1 MTAAARPV
9 LVVAERLDA
18 SADMVVDELN
28 KRDVPVLRFD
38 VAEFPQQLT
47 LTADHAPTEWGWT
60 GMLDDGRRTARLED
74 VRAVYWRR
82 PGRPVIA
89 DAVPEPY
96 ATWAQNQADAAL
108 LNVFAALP
116 GARWINNPH
125 HDRVAAHKP
134 QQLVV
139 ATRCGLRVPRSL
151 ITNDPDAA
159 RDFAK
164 QVNGPL
170 ICKPV
175 LGGRLPVDEGRQLMV
190 ATHYVDPAAFDHSI
204 RTTAH
209 YFQEAIE
216 KAYEVRLVAI
226 ADKVFGGTLHTSS
239 KKARTDWRTDY
250 EHITYGTVD
259 VPQHVATA
267 VRRFL
272 AYYGIVFGSFDF
284 AVTPTGEWVFFENN
298 PAGTWAWVENRTGL
312 PIAAAHADYLRGAC
326 E

>member
-9 LVVAERLDA
+9 LVVAEQLDP
-18 SADMVVDELN
+18 SADMVVDQLN
-28 KRDVPVLRFD
+28 QRDVPVIRFD
-38 VAEFPQQLT
+38 AAEFPQQLT
-47 LTADHAPTEWGWT
+47 LTAGHAPTECGWT
-60 GMLDDGRRTARLED
+60 GILDDGRRTARLED

-96 ATWAQNQADAAL
+96 ATWAQNQAECAL
-108 LNVFAALP
+108 LNVVAALP

-125 HDRVAAHKP
+125 HDRIASHKP
-134 QQLVV
+134 QQLAA

-151 ITNDPDAA
+151 ITNDPEAA

-164 QVNGPL
+164 QVAGPL

-175 LGGRLPVDEGRQLMV
+175 LGGRLPVDESRELMV
-190 ATHYVDPAAFDHSI
+190 ATHYIDPATFDGTI

-209 YFQEAIE
+209 YFQEGIE
-216 KAYEVRLVAI
+216 KDYEVRLVAV
-226 ADKVFGGTLHTSS
+226 AGRVFGGTLHTSS
-239 KKARTDWRTDY
+239 EKARTDWRTDY
-250 EHITYGTVD
+250 EHIAYGTVD
-259 VPQHVATA
+259 VPEEIATG

-272 AYYGIVFGSFDF
+272 DFYGIVFGSFDF
-284 AVTPTGEWVFFENN
+284 AVTPAGEWVFFENN

-312 PIAAAHADYLRGAC
+312 PIAAAHAHYLRGAC

>member
-9 LVVAERLDA
+9 LVVAERLDP
-18 SADMVVDELN
+18 SADMVVDQLN
-28 KRDVPVLRFD
+28 QRDVPVIRFD
-38 VAEFPQQLT
+38 ATEFPQQLT
-47 LTADHAPTEWGWT
+47 LTAGHAPTEPGWT
-60 GMLDDGRRTARLED
+60 GSLDDGRRTVRLED

-96 ATWAQNQADAAL
+96 ATWAQNQADCAL
-108 LNVFAALP
+108 LNVVAALP

-125 HDRVAAHKP
+125 RDRIAAHKP
-134 QQLVV
+134 QQLVT

-151 ITNDPDAA
+151 ITSDPDAA
-159 RDFAK
+159 RDFAR
-164 QVNGPL
+164 QVAGPL

-175 LGGRLPVDEGRQLMV
+175 LGGRLPVDEGRDLMV
-190 ATHYVDPAAFDHSI
+190 ATHYVDPVAFDGTI

-216 KAYEVRLVAI
+216 KAYEVRLVAV
-226 ADKVFGGTLHTSS
+226 ADQVFGGTLHTSS
-239 KKARTDWRTDY
+239 EKARTDWRTDY

-259 VPQHVATA
+259 VPEEIATG

-284 AVTPTGEWVFFENN
+284 AVTPAGEWVFFENN